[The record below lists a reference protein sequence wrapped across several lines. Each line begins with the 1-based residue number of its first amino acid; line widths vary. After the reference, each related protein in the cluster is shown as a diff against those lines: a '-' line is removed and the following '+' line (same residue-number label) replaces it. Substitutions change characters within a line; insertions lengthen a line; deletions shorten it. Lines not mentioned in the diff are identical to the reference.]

1 MSVKVICWAEL
12 DNHYGVTVKGMR
24 KPELPQ
30 PDENYIRRYGDPS
43 RAKPA
48 QEWWILISS
57 KVALRPAPGGMELI
71 NFVPNGNVPDRPE
84 VFYDLVGKYVADTIA
99 GLRRVARRNDSREQ
113 QSVGLPENWADD
125 IVDRIGQMNRDHLL
139 DFVPPHK
146 VINV

>member
-30 PDENYIRRYGDPS
+30 PDENYIRRRGNS
-43 RAKPA
+43 SQTQSA
-48 QEWWILISS
+48 QEWWILISG

-99 GLRRVARRNDSREQ
+99 GLRRVARRKDSREQ
-113 QSVGLPENWADD
+113 QSVELSDNWADD
-125 IVDRIGQMNRDHLL
+125 IVDRIGQMNRDYLL